1 MLYKLLSNI
10 NRDKFEP
17 TVISLTS
24 MGEIGFQIQKLD
36 IPVHIMSMRGLMS
49 LPFKAIELCK
59 LLKDLSPDL
68 VHTWMYHADLIG
80 GLATR
85 IIGIRSLFW
94 CIRNSDLSSHF
105 SKSSTLL
112 VVKICAKLSTFL
124 PTKIISCS
132 DRAKEIHIDAGYCRD
147 KFEILPNGFN
157 LNEFSPGAT
166 SPTIRRDLNL
176 GSDVQ
181 IVGMFARY
189 DLQKNH
195 VGFIKAAAKIIRK
208 LPKVHFLLVGNG
220 VDCHN
225 IELVLEIRKA
235 DLTDSFT
242 LLGHRNDIPQLMA
255 SLDLM
260 VSPSSWERLFQMY

>member
-1 MLYKLLSNI
+1 
-10 NRDKFEP
+10 
-17 TVISLTS
+17 
-24 MGEIGFQIQKLD
+24 
-36 IPVHIMSMRGLMS
+36 MS

-59 LLKDLSPDL
+59 LLKDLSPIL
-68 VHTWMYHADLIG
+68 CIHGCTHADLIG

-112 VVKICAKLSTFL
+112 SLKFVLSFPTFL
-124 PTKIISCS
+124 PTKSFPAQIE
-132 DRAKEIHIDAGYCRD
+132 RKKYIDVGYCRD

-157 LNEFSPGAT
+157 LNEFPPGAT

-208 LPKVHFLLVGNG
+208 LPKVHF
-220 VDCHN
+220 C
-225 IELVLEIRKA
+225 
-235 DLTDSFT
+235 
-242 LLGHRNDIPQLMA
+242 
-255 SLDLM
+255 
-260 VSPSSWERLFQMY
+260 

>member
-1 MLYKLLSNI
+1 
-10 NRDKFEP
+10 
-17 TVISLTS
+17 
-24 MGEIGFQIQKLD
+24 
-36 IPVHIMSMRGLMS
+36 MSMRGLMS

-132 DRAKEIHIDAGYCRD
+132 DRAKEIHIDLAIV
-147 KFEILPNGFN
+147 EINSRFYP
-157 LNEFSPGAT
+157 
-166 SPTIRRDLNL
+166 
-176 GSDVQ
+176 
-181 IVGMFARY
+181 
-189 DLQKNH
+189 
-195 VGFIKAAAKIIRK
+195 
-208 LPKVHFLLVGNG
+208 
-220 VDCHN
+220 
-225 IELVLEIRKA
+225 
-235 DLTDSFT
+235 
-242 LLGHRNDIPQLMA
+242 
-255 SLDLM
+255 M
-260 VSPSSWERLFQMY
+260 VSI